1 MVSLVDVVAF
11 VAVVVMVISVGW
23 EILLQR
29 LRLLVVVFVVPLQ
42 RRLELMML
50 VKLSTSMSLD
60 IESSA

>member
-1 MVSLVDVVAF
+1 MVRLIEV
-11 VAVVVMVISVGW
+11 VAVVVVIVMVISVGW

-29 LRLLVVVFVVPLQ
+29 LRLLVVVFVVPLE

-60 IESSA
+60 FESSA